1 MTATELNESD
11 LDLVVES
18 PLSLPGSR
26 YPTGWFQV
34 AFSHEIGPGE
44 QLLVHYFGQDLLL
57 WRSESGE
64 IHANDPYC
72 LHLGANLGVG
82 GRVEGEEIV
91 CPWHAWRW
99 DGEGRNTLIPYSA
112 QKCKK
117 NLRLKTWPVVEWY
130 GCVVVWHDLAGRA
143 PMWQPASIPELD
155 DGSRYPFDEQ
165 MTTSWEIV
173 AHPQLVMENGVDA
186 AHVQYIH
193 GAGGVPT
200 IESVEVH
207 DHLWRTVVS
216 VTYGEG
222 KSSTWMTPDGA
233 VAATMSFD
241 LWGVGLGLAVWPDL
255 LFGARMITNP
265 TPIDESHTKL
275 WWAMTTAR
283 TDSDEPPPLARKMIE
298 HQRATVEQDFFIWEN
313 MKVLHTPSF
322 APEEGK
328 YYAAIRRWARQFY
341 PDLASVDDRTASN
354 GNDGGEV
361 SL

>member
-11 LDLVVES
+11 LDIVVES

-34 AFSHEIGPGE
+34 AFSRDVGPGQ
-44 QLLVHYFGQDLLL
+44 QLLVHYFGQDILL
-57 WRSESGE
+57 WRSEAGVL
-64 IHANDPYC
+64 HANDPYC

-82 GRVEGEEIV
+82 GRVDGEEIV

-99 DGEGRNTLIPYSA
+99 DGDGRNTLIPYSA

-117 NLRLKTWPVVEWY
+117 NLQLKTWPITEWY
-130 GCVVVWHDLAGRA
+130 GCIVVWHDLAGG
-143 PMWQPASIPELD
+143 PPTWQPSSIPELD

-193 GAGGVPT
+193 GAGGTPV
-200 IESVEVH
+200 IESVEV
-207 DHLWRTVVS
+207 DGCFWRTNIS

-222 KSSTWMTPDGA
+222 KQSTWMTPDGA
-233 VAATMSFD
+233 VDATMSFD

-265 TPIDESHTKL
+265 TPIDETHTKL

-283 TDSDEPPPLARKMIE
+283 TESEDPPPLARKMME
-298 HQRATVEQDFFIWEN
+298 HQRSTVEQDFFIWEN
-313 MKVLHTPSF
+313 MSVLHTPSF
-322 APEEGK
+322 APEEAK
-328 YYAAIRRWARQFY
+328 YYAAMRRWARQFY
-341 PDLASVDDRTASN
+341 PDLERAATPEPSN
-354 GNDGGEV
+354 GQWNGKG
-361 SL
+361 SK